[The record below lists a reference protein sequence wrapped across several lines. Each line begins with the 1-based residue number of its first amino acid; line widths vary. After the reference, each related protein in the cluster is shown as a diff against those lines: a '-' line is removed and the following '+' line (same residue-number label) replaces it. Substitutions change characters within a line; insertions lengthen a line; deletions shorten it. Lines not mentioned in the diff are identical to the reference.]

1 MILKPSALPKDMN
14 IILWIPALVVVVVAA
29 ATDICWRR
37 IPNWLSLPALVAG
50 VIASAAVDGVSGLE
64 RSLGGVVLAVLILGI
79 LCWLRSMG
87 MGDLKLFA
95 AVGAWIGP
103 EALLFALVITGM
115 AGGIFAVI
123 YALWKGR
130 LSATLDGAAL
140 LLTPAGLQGP
150 RNGKTYKVTDREA
163 LTIPYAPAIAIG
175 VVFSFFAN

>member
-1 MILKPSALPKDMN
+1 MN
-14 IILWIPALVVVVVAA
+14 VNLWIPALAVAGVAA
-29 ATDICWRR
+29 ATDIVWRR

-64 RSLGGVVLAVLILGI
+64 RSLGGFVLAVLIVGI

-103 EALLFALVITGM
+103 DALMFAFVITGM
-115 AGGIFAVI
+115 AGGIMAVA

-130 LSATLDGAAL
+130 LSATLDEAAL
-140 LLTPAGLQGP
+140 LLTPAGLQRP
-150 RNGKTYKVTDREA
+150 RNGKAYTVTDRRA

-175 VVFSFFAN
+175 VVISFFAN